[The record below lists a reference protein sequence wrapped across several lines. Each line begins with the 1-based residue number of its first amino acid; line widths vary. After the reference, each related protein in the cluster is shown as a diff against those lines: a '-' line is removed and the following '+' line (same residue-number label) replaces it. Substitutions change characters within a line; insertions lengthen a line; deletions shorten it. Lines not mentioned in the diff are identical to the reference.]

1 MSDTQPAQS
10 ADSAETAVQLT
21 VNGQYVKD
29 LSFEVPNA
37 PMIFS
42 ELSKAAP
49 EIPIGVDIEAQQIGE
64 RSFEVVLKINIEAK
78 ISGKTAFIAELSYGG
93 IFTVGGIAPEHLQPM
108 LLIECPRLLFPFAR
122 NIIADM
128 TRDGGFPPLM
138 MQPIDFV
145 ALFRQR
151 MAQGNT
157 GGGEPHATA

>member
-1 MSDTQPAQS
+1 MSEETQS
-10 ADSAETAVQLT
+10 AQNGLQMT

-37 PMIFS
+37 PAIFS

-49 EIPIGVDIEAQQIGE
+49 EIPIGIDIEAQQVGE
-64 RSFEVVLKINIEAK
+64 YAYEVVLKININAK
-78 ISGKTAFIAELSYGG
+78 VNGKAAFIAELSYAG
-93 IFTVGGIAPEHLQPM
+93 IFTVQGIPQEHLQPL

-138 MQPIDFV
+138 MQPIDFL
-145 ALFRQR
+145 ALYRQR
-151 MAQGNT
+151 MAQQ
-157 GGGEPHATA
+157 GGEAPQATA

>member
-10 ADSAETAVQLT
+10 TETAVQLT

-37 PMIFS
+37 PAIFS

-49 EIPIGVDIEAQQIGE
+49 EIPIGIDIEAQQIGE
-64 RSFEVVLKINIEAK
+64 HAFEVVLKVNIEAK
-78 ISGKTAFIAELSYGG
+78 VAGKAAFIAELSYAG
-93 IFTVGGIAPEHLQPM
+93 IFTIDGVAHEHLQPL

-145 ALFRQR
+145 ALYRQR
-151 MAQGNT
+151 MAQGGN
-157 GGGEPHATA
+157 GQATA